1 MLTDISEEG
10 VAGWTRE
17 KWRGGWMFVIS
28 SVYVFVLYIN
38 ACACGCVR
46 WIVEGREKKHCL
58 EETLLH
64 SVYSR
69 TNSLQ
74 IK

>member
-1 MLTDISEEG
+1 MKRVGQEKDGGVGGCLLYRLCMCLCYISMR
-10 VAGWTRE
+10 ARAA
-17 KWRGGWMFVIS
+17 
-28 SVYVFVLYIN
+28 VLD
-38 ACACGCVR
+38 GL
-46 WIVEGREKKHCL
+46 WKEEKKHCL

-64 SVYSR
+64 SVYPR